1 MPPVDLAGVLAP
13 KPSAAASLRTGVVA
27 ALVAGNRLQVNVNGA
42 NITMRRGL
50 HFTPA
55 VGDVV
60 LVATTD
66 IGEAWAIMALATGTA
81 PTPVPTPPAVP
92 AGGSITWPALD
103 AGTWRGA
110 RRTDRTDVLSGDD
123 DGTGVNRGAWFYGDA
138 IAATMTGLSL
148 TTAQVFVDRRGGTPA
163 DPANISLYLHN
174 SKTAPT
180 SGDPVSVAGP
190 TVIGAVAV
198 GAAAWLPVP
207 IAWINQIIAGT
218 AAGLGIYTAT
228 AAPFVALASLT
239 QSGQTGALNITW
251 V

>member
-1 MPPVDLAGVLAP
+1 MAPVDLAGILAP

-81 PTPVPTPPAVP
+81 PTPVPTPPGPA
-92 AGGSITWPALD
+92 AGGTIVWPALD

-123 DGTGVNRGAWFYGDA
+123 DGTGVNRGAWLYGDA
-138 IAATMTGLSL
+138 IAATMTGLTI
-148 TTAQVFVDRRGGTPA
+148 TTANVFIDRRGGTPP
-163 DPANISLYLHN
+163 DPANISVYLHN
-174 SKTAPT
+174 SKTAPAT
-180 SGDPVSVAGP
+180 EPVSIAGP
-190 TVIGAVAV
+190 NVIGTVAV
-198 GAAAWLPVP
+198 GATAWLPVP

-218 AAGLGIYTAT
+218 AAGLGIYTAAT
-228 AAPFVALASLT
+228 TPVIALASLT
-239 QSGQTGALNITW
+239 QSGQTGALSISW

>member
-1 MPPVDLAGVLAP
+1 MPVDLAAVLAP
-13 KPSAAASLRTGVVA
+13 KPSSAASLRTGVVT
-27 ALVAGNRLQVNVNGA
+27 ALLTGTRVQVNVNGA
-42 NITMRRGL
+42 NVSMRRGL

-81 PTPVPTPPAVP
+81 PTPVPTPPAAP
-92 AGGSITWPALD
+92 AGGSITWPAQD
-103 AGTWRGA
+103 AGTWRGG
-110 RRTDRTDVLSGDD
+110 RRIDRTDVISGDD
-123 DGTGVNRGAWFYGDA
+123 DGSGVNRGAWFYGDA
-138 IAATMTGLSL
+138 IAATMTGLAL
-148 TTAQVFVDRRGGTPA
+148 TTAQIFIDRRGGTPA
-163 DPANISLYLHN
+163 DPANISVYLHN

-180 SGDPVSVAGP
+180 TDPTSVAGP
-190 TVIGAVAV
+190 TVIGTVAV

-228 AAPFVALASLT
+228 AAPFVALASLA